1 MENQYDLTQGVI
13 WKKLLLFFLP
23 IAVGTLFQQLYNT
36 VDAVVVGQFVG
47 TGALAAVGGSAA
59 QIIALFI
66 GFFVALSGGATVII
80 AQLFGAGDRE
90 SISRASHSAVAFSLT
105 AGAVLTVI
113 GILITPA
120 ALRAMNTPADTMA
133 DSVVYLRVYFCG
145 TVFVM
150 LYNMGSSI
158 LRAVGDSRRPLYYLI
173 ACCVCNIV
181 LDLTFV
187 AGLGMAVFGV
197 ALATALSQLLSAVL
211 VLAQLCR
218 TQEAYRITLA
228 KIRFHGLETRRM
240 LRIGV
245 PSGLQSTM
253 YNLSNLIIQVA
264 VNSLGTTV
272 VAAWTM
278 TSKVDGIYWALSSAL
293 GTAVMSFVGQNF
305 GAGKTDRIK
314 KSVRVSMGV
323 FMAVTA
329 VLVGVLMTSGRWLLH
344 LFTADESVIACTWQM
359 MTCFIPYYFIWTFI
373 EVISGV
379 LRGVGDAV
387 VPVVITGI
395 GICAVRIVWVF
406 TVFVRFHTVVGI
418 SLCYPVSWLITAVAL
433 TAYYRRGRWLELKPA
448 GSPAAEADVL

>member
-1 MENQYDLTQGVI
+1 LENQYDLTQGVI

-359 MTCFIPYYFIWTFI
+359 MNCFIPYYFIWTFI